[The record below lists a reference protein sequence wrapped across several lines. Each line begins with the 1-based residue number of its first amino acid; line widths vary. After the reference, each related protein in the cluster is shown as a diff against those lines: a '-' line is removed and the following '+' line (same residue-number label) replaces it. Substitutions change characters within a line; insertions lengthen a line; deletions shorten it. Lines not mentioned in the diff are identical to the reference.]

1 MRLCGCGQDCGS
13 LHQTESLIA
22 LDAIHRAWRSRK
34 KADKQH
40 GMFSRIVNWARANMP
55 TREQLLSE
63 LGASMQ
69 APLGQFV
76 GALNGLLNTFV
87 GALEALKQQKEAA

>member
-1 MRLCGCGQDCGS
+1 MLSDFAKENDSKPALKGGLFDGQSIDNE
-13 LHQTESLIA
+13 QV
-22 LDAIHRAWRSRK
+22 K
-34 KADKQH
+34 KL
-40 GMFSRIVNWARANMP
+40 ANMP

-87 GALEALKQQKEAA
+87 GALDALKQQKEAA